1 MPRVHNCAALL
12 ACSVMLL
19 VLERPAHAEGDSL
32 RLTRAQVQERA
43 VGQSAEMVRRLAVR
57 TQTRLLERESYPFN
71 PEVSVEVTGTPA
83 PWSGTDYARR
93 IMLEQE
99 LDLRGERR
107 ARRSA
112 GRAAAAVADREYGE
126 RAQAIAAE
134 VDGIYSRHLVA
145 QRRASLLAGLRDR
158 ARDLGAK
165 AEHARGRETL
175 SGFDARLLGSEAVSL
190 EADWLGARNE
200 ADVTGAELRV
210 WLELPR
216 HTALAFEDDLGD
228 GVWSCDADSAWVL
241 ARHTRL
247 VVARVAAAE
256 SLALARVVV
265 EERHARANPT
275 LGASV
280 SRERFELDTG
290 EVGVIHDEGTS
301 IGLHVRVPLSIF
313 QRNATGITEARL
325 DVERARVDRAAL
337 DREVRQEAVAACA
350 ALRGAEDERALRA
363 VAAESAGR
371 DLQLI
376 EAAYEGGR
384 IPLDEYL
391 TLRERLVRQQT
402 AWLESLGRVEAERS
416 RLVRVTGAP
425 RAELARRFG
434 GAR

>member
-1 MPRVHNCAALL
+1 MPRVHNCAVLL
-12 ACSVMLL
+12 ACSAMLL
-19 VLERPAHAEGDSL
+19 VPERPAHGEGDSL
-32 RLTRAQVQERA
+32 RLSRSQVQERA
-43 VGQSAEMVRRLAVR
+43 VVHSTEIARRLAVR
-57 TQTRLLERESYPFN
+57 TQARRLERESYPFN
-71 PEVSVEVTGTPA
+71 PEVSVEVTGTPS
-83 PWSGTDYARR
+83 PWSGTDYTRR

-112 GRAAAAVADREYGE
+112 GRAAGAVADREYGE
-126 RAQAIAAE
+126 RAQVIAAE

-145 QRRASLLAGLRDR
+145 QRKAALLEGLRNR
-158 ARDLGAK
+158 ARDLRAK

-175 SGFDARLLGSEAVSL
+175 TGFDARLLGAEAVSL
-190 EADWLGARNE
+190 EADWLSARNE

-216 HTALAFEDDLGD
+216 DTALAFEDDLGD
-228 GVWSCDADSAWVL
+228 GAWSCDADSAWVL
-241 ARHTRL
+241 ARQKRL
-247 VVARVAAAE
+247 GVARAVAAE
-256 SLALARVVV
+256 SLALARVVL
-265 EERHARANPT
+265 EERLARANPT
-275 LGASV
+275 LGASI

-301 IGLHVRVPLSIF
+301 IGLHVRFPLSIF
-313 QRNATGITEARL
+313 QKNATGITGARL
-325 DVERARVDRAAL
+325 DVERARADRAAL
-337 DREVRQEAVAACA
+337 DREVHQEVVAACA
-350 ALRGAEDERALRA
+350 ALRGAEDERTLRA
-363 VAAESAGR
+363 VATESAGR

-402 AWLESLGRVEAERS
+402 ALLESLGRVEAERS
-416 RLVRVTGAP
+416 RLVRVTGVP

-434 GAR
+434 GGR